1 MTEFLESQIGA
12 IFEGDTNH
20 SCLNEAQFE
29 NHSLLAQMIKQAP
42 EDEAEILRL
51 SAANLG
57 LTFLE
62 STDSAMES
70 DRDVSTAIPAHVAI
84 KHAALPLR
92 YQASEH
98 LLTVATADPLN
109 IHQRAAIQRQHD
121 GPVEW
126 VVCLAKTIAFGLQS
140 LYGVGAET
148 FDQLLADRGDEDSID
163 LKEEENI
170 IDESDDDASVVKF
183 VNQIIRE
190 SLKQRATDI
199 HIEPLKDDLRI
210 RYRIDG
216 ILKNIS
222 VPQRIKSLQ
231 DAVIARIKV
240 MSQLDIAEK
249 RLPQDGRIRLK
260 SEGNDVDVR
269 VATIPCVEGENISL
283 RLLGSEN
290 FTIDRLG
297 MLPQIRTNVDRLLD
311 APNGIILVTGPT
323 GCGKS
328 TSLYCFLSKL
338 NTDETRIVT
347 IEDPVENKLQGVMQ
361 IAVKPEI
368 DLTFANGLRSILRGD
383 PNIIMVGEI
392 RDLETAEIAI
402 RAALTGH
409 LVLSTLHTNDAIGG
423 ISRLVDMG
431 VEPFL
436 IGSAVRGFMA
446 QRLVRKLCDHCKIPA
461 SITEEQ
467 RKLLSIEDV
476 SGACEPSPSGCD
488 HCGFTGYRGRLAIYE
503 LCMITPEIQ
512 DLIVTGASSKMI
524 ADQAAQQGFETM
536 QTYGLTKVASGET
549 SLAEIL
555 AVTEQILG

>member
-1 MTEFLESQIGA
+1 MTDNWQNEVEGLWSGARLTDSLSESIYHNLPLFPQIVGRFPDDELEMLKWTGENCGLEVVESP
-12 IFEGDTNH
+12 DL
-20 SCLNEAQFE
+20 SAQQK
-29 NHSLLAQMIKQAP
+29 SLLGA
-42 EDEAEILRL
+42 
-51 SAANLG
+51 
-57 LTFLE
+57 T
-62 STDSAMES
+62 
-70 DRDVSTAIPAHVAI
+70 VPAHLAI
-84 KHAALPLR
+84 KCSVLPL
-92 YQASEH
+92 AIDPESNS
-98 LLTVATADPLN
+98 LKVGTSDPLN
-109 IHQRAAIQRQHD
+109 IHQRAAVQRQFD
-121 GPVEW
+121 GAIEW
-126 VVCLAKTIAFGLQS
+126 VLVPVKAIAFGIQS

-148 FDQLLADRGDEDSID
+148 FDQLLADRDFGESDD
-163 LKEEENI
+163 LLEEENI

-190 SLKQRATDI
+190 SLRQRATDI

-216 ILKNIS
+216 VLRSIP

-269 VATIPCVEGENISL
+269 VATIPCVEGENISM

-297 MLPQIRTNVDRLLD
+297 MLPRIRKNVDSLLD

-347 IEDPVENKLQGVMQ
+347 IEDPVENKLPGVMQ

-368 DLTFANGLRSILRGD
+368 DLTFAKGLRSILRGD

-423 ISRLVDMG
+423 ISRLIDMG

-446 QRLVRKLCDHCKIPA
+446 QRLVRRLCDRCKVPA
-461 SITEEQ
+461 SITAEQ
-467 RKLLSIEDV
+467 LDRLGLGEPEGI
-476 SGACEPSPSGCD
+476 CEASPIGCD

-503 LCMITPEIQ
+503 LCMITPKIQ
-512 DLIVTGASSKMI
+512 DLIVTGGSSKAI
-524 ADQAAQQGFETM
+524 TEQAETEGFETM
-536 QTYGLTKVASGET
+536 QNYGLKKVKSGET
-549 SLAEIL
+549 SLSEIL
-555 AVTEQILG
+555 AVTEQNLH